1 MLYLGHQVKTEN
13 GQELNSQSP
22 KIPVNVILMG
32 LFLYTSG
39 WQEITISGSI
49 WALLL
54 FIFSGI
60 TLCEHLTFYRPCQI
74 SWSDY
79 TKLCSIACHVVWQE
93 RASVWMFCQ
102 KFRWTL
108 GKTRS
113 FEKIVF
119 VCLVSLNVWRTRVT
133 LPQLF
138 CQVYRVREG
147 SGGGL
152 WNCGIKHPLLHSC
165 PPSCPHTIPPSSFLL
180 PFLLLYT
187 HTHTWKRIC
196 IHVYVCSICILFI
209 DILSFLIMSG
219 LPWL

>member
-1 MLYLGHQVKTEN
+1 MLELISGRGGEALGLTMLYLGHQVKTEN

-60 TLCEHLTFYRPCQI
+60 TLCEHFIFYRPCQI

-79 TKLCSIACHVVWQE
+79 TKLCSIACHVAWQE

-133 LPQLF
+133 LS
-138 CQVYRVREG
+138 RVTLSRV
-147 SGGGL
+147 
-152 WNCGIKHPLLHSC
+152 
-165 PPSCPHTIPPSSFLL
+165 TAFL
-180 PFLLLYT
+180 
-187 HTHTWKRIC
+187 
-196 IHVYVCSICILFI
+196 
-209 DILSFLIMSG
+209 SG
-219 LPWL
+219 LQGQGGQWWWPLELWD